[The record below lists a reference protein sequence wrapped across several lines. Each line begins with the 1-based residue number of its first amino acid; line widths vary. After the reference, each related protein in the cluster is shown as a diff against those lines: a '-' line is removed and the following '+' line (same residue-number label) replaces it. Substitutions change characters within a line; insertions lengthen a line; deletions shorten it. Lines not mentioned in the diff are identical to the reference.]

1 MKSVIKVGE
10 TFAWK
15 EIWFYAHEENF
26 YYFLKEDNNT
36 KEDINNEDYLKI
48 QSCLNLGNSER
59 INQKCE
65 VEENGLTI
73 IMKGCISL

>member
-1 MKSVIKVGE
+1 MGE
-10 TFAWK
+10 

-26 YYFLKEDNNT
+26 YFFLEEDNNN
-36 KEDINNEDYLKI
+36 KEDINNKKNLKI

-65 VEENGLTI
+65 VEKNGLTV
-73 IMKGCISL
+73 IMKGCRSL